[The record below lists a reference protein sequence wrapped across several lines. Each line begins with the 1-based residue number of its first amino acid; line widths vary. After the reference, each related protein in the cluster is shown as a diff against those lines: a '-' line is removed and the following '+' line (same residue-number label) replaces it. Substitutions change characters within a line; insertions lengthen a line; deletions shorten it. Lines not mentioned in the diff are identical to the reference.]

1 MTGVGQKLRELR
13 LKRGLSQTKLAQK
26 VGVSQTFISALEMGL
41 KQPSLKTLLALADA
55 LSVSPDELLHVAA
68 EEVPHDS

>member
-13 LKRGLSQTKLAQK
+13 LKRGLSQTKLAQE

-68 EEVPHDS
+68 EEVPHDA